1 MLIYFSLVII
11 SSKQVKIVTSLSL
24 EIMQA
29 NIVTEELRD
38 MLGSLEEGILVV
50 KDMAID
56 FANEIFKEILF
67 KAGIDSDN
75 PDAEILDGAVFK
87 IYRRS

>member
-1 MLIYFSLVII
+1 
-11 SSKQVKIVTSLSL
+11 
-24 EIMQA
+24 
-29 NIVTEELRD
+29 

-50 KDMAID
+50 KDMAVD
-56 FANEIFKEILF
+56 FVNEIFKEIIA

-75 PDAEILDGAVFK
+75 PDAEILDCAVFK